1 MSTDLSSLIETSQ
14 HMVNQEPNARQSV
27 RMTLVDEMMSGE
39 KNEKEEDLLNNMQAF
54 EDIPE

>member
-1 MSTDLSSLIETSQ
+1 MG
-14 HMVNQEPNARQSV
+14 NQEPNARQSV

-39 KNEKEEDLLNNMQAF
+39 KNEKEEDLLNNMSAF